1 MLFHSLIGV
10 LLKGGG
16 HGVQILTFEE
26 YQVAI
31 LPLNLKGGEV
41 DAVFPCDFCEGADI
55 LVGHF
60 DALHTLVLG
69 CKLFDSHPAMKLF
82 GLLPGLHMLQKLRQC
97 LSELLFC
104 QLAAVDDQG
113 DNFLFNLFL
122 QDSSTPFFGF
132 AGG

>member
-1 MLFHSLIGV
+1 MLFHRLIGV

-26 YQVAI
+26 YQIAI
-31 LPLNLKGGEV
+31 LPLNLERCKV
-41 DAVFPCDFCEGADI
+41 DTVFPCDFCEGTNI
-55 LVGHF
+55 LIGHF

-82 GLLPGLHMLQKLRQC
+82 CLLVRLHVLHKLRER
-97 LSELLFC
+97 LTELLFR
-104 QLAAVDDQG
+104 QLAAVDDKG